1 MGITDYFRK
10 ISSWSPE
17 EIRKFIDTRS
27 PDEYTLID
35 VRQPGE
41 YEEGHLPGARLI
53 PVGELPDHIGE
64 LDPEKT
70 AIVYCAA
77 GVRSRAA
84 ASILERSGFSKVYSM
99 EGGIRAWQGL
109 VAEGFPESGMN
120 WFAAAHSIDEL
131 IALAWLLEEGTRA
144 FYARIAGTCVDAG
157 AAGLYQELTV
167 AEEHH
172 KEALVKLKGEISDKT
187 AEADLS
193 AALRRQ
199 PKGKIMEGGMRLEDA
214 LAWAEGKG
222 VKEILEL
229 SISLEAMSYDRY
241 LTLQERITDER
252 SLKIFRVLADE
263 EKIHLNRLTGMFER
277 HSL

>member
-1 MGITDYFRK
+1 MGIIDYFRK
-10 ISSWSPE
+10 ISCWSPE
-17 EIRKFIDTRS
+17 QIREFISKRG

-41 YEEGHLPGARLI
+41 YETGHLPGARLI
-53 PVGELPDHIGE
+53 PVGEVPDHIGE

-70 AIVYCAA
+70 TIVYCAA

-84 ASILERSGFSKVYSM
+84 ASILERSGFSDVYSM

-131 IALAWLLEEGTRA
+131 IALAWLLEEGTRT
-144 FYARIAGTCVDAG
+144 FYASIAETCVNAG
-157 AAGLYQELTV
+157 AAGLYQELAI
-167 AEEHH
+167 AEKNH
-172 KEALVKLKGEISDKT
+172 KEALVKLKREISDKT
-187 AEADLS
+187 TEADLS
-193 AALRRQ
+193 SALRRQ
-199 PKGKIMEGGMRLEDA
+199 PQGKIMEGGMLLEDA

-222 VKEILEL
+222 VKDILEL
-229 SISLEAMSYDRY
+229 SISLETMSYDRY

-277 HSL
+277 YR

>member
-10 ISSWSPE
+10 ISSWSPK
-17 EIRKFIDTRS
+17 EIREFIDTRS

-41 YEEGHLPGARLI
+41 YVEGHLPGARLI
-53 PVGELPDHIGE
+53 PVGELQDHIGE

-84 ASILERSGFSKVYSM
+84 ASILERSGFSEVYSM

-109 VAEGFPESGMN
+109 VAEGFPESGIN
-120 WFAAAHSIDEL
+120 WFTAAHSIDEL

-144 FYARIAGTCVDAG
+144 FYESIAGTCVDAE
-157 AAGLYQELTV
+157 AAVLYQELAV
-167 AEEHH
+167 AEDRH
-172 KEALVKLKGEISDKT
+172 KDTLVRLKREISDK
-187 AEADLS
+187 AMEADLS
-193 AALRRQ
+193 AALSRQ
-199 PKGKIMEGGMRLEDA
+199 PKEKIMEGGMRLDDA
-214 LAWAEGKG
+214 LAWAERKG
-222 VKEILEL
+222 VREILEL
-229 SISLEAMSYDRY
+229 SISLETMSYDRY

-252 SLKIFRVLADE
+252 SLKIFGVLADE
-263 EKIHLNRLTGMFER
+263 EKMHLKRLTGMFER
-277 HSL
+277 KS